1 MWYITLVDFS
11 YVKPSLHF
19 RTNPTR
25 LGVVKSFKYADEFH
39 LLVTLFFAVVVVS
52 LFCLLLCYLDISYCS
67 ILIYLFDLII
77 SLYILVVIIGTA
89 KDTCNFLQS
98 EWN

>member
-1 MWYITLVDFS
+1 MLNHPCTSGQIPLG
-11 YVKPSLHF
+11 
-19 RTNPTR
+19 

-77 SLYILVVIIGTA
+77 SLYILLVIIGTA

-98 EWN
+98 EWNQHFTISFGM